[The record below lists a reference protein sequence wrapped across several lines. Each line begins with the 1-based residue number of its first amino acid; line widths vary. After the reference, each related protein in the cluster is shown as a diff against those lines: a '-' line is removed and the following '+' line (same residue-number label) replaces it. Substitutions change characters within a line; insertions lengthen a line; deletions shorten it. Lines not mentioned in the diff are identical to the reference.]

1 MSIPDISLFSQLS
14 SSLDDTLSNIQ
25 TVEQQLGTGKS
36 VIEPSDNPVA
46 YAGAQLLTTQQS
58 AVNNDLSLAQ
68 QSQGRL
74 TTLDNTLATVTNEID
89 AASATATQG
98 ADGSLSTAQMQTLAT
113 QAQSILTQV
122 IGAGN
127 TQYEGAYLFAGSQVL
142 TPPYNATGTYAG
154 DSATN
159 SVTFSDGTQVQ
170 MSFDGQSVF
179 GDNTNG
185 LISAL
190 TSLVSNLNSG
200 NHAGVSATLPQLQT
214 ALQTLAETRSSIG
227 SNLDTLSNV
236 VTNSNNKI
244 VTYQT
249 TESNLVDAD
258 VAQEAMQEQ
267 ETTLQQQALVQ
278 LGSTL
283 GKIPLL
289 NILA

>member
-1 MSIPDISLFSQLS
+1 MSVPDISLFSQLS
-14 SSLDDTLSNIQ
+14 FSLDQTLTNVQ
-25 TVEQQLGTGKS
+25 TIEQQLGTGKR
-36 VIEPSDNPVA
+36 VIEPSDDPVA
-46 YAGAQLLTTQQS
+46 YAGAALLNTDQS
-58 AVNNDLSLAQ
+58 ASSNDLSLAQ
-68 QSQGRL
+68 QTQGRL
-74 TTLDNTLATVTNEID
+74 TTLDNALATVSNEIN
-89 AASATATQG
+89 AASTTATQG
-98 ADGSLSTAQMQTLAT
+98 ADGSISAAQMQTLAT

-127 TQYEGAYLFAGSQVL
+127 TQYEGAYVFAGSQVL
-142 TPPYNATGTYAG
+142 TQPYNAIGTYSG

-159 SVTFSDGTQVQ
+159 AITFSDGTQVQ
-170 MSFDGQSVF
+170 MTFNGQSIF
-179 GDNTNG
+179 GDNTGG

-190 TSLVSNLNSG
+190 TSLVNNLNSG

-214 ALQTLAETRSSIG
+214 ALQTLAEARSSIG

-244 VTYQT
+244 VTFQT
-249 TESNLVDAD
+249 TQSNLVDAD

-267 ETTLQQQALVQ
+267 QTTLQQQALVQ

-283 GKIPLL
+283 GKIPLI